1 MKRTDPEQVG
11 DLVKRILRENNL
23 DGLADRQLICS
34 LWPEIVGQG
43 INRYTTRRWVDDK
56 KLHVVISSAALKNE
70 LTFHRD
76 KLTDALNRGAGKII
90 ITDVIIH

>member
-1 MKRTDPEQVG
+1 MKRTDQEQVG
-11 DLVKRILRENNL
+11 DLVKRILQENNL

-76 KLTDALNRGAGKII
+76 KLTDALNRGAGKTI
-90 ITDVIIH
+90 ITDVIIP

>member
-11 DLVKRILRENNL
+11 DLVKRLLRENDL

-43 INRYTTRRWVDDK
+43 IDRK
-56 KLHVVISSAALKNE
+56 SVV
-70 LTFHRD
+70 
-76 KLTDALNRGAGKII
+76 
-90 ITDVIIH
+90 

>member
-11 DLVKRILRENNL
+11 DLVKRLLRENDL

-43 INRYTTRRWVDDK
+43 INRYTTRRWVDGE

-70 LTFHRD
+70 LTFHRER
-76 KLTDALNRGAGKII
+76 LTEALNRGAGKTVIS
-90 ITDVIIH
+90 DVVIH

>member
-11 DLVKRILRENNL
+11 DLVKRILQENNL
-23 DGLADRQLICS
+23 DGLADGQLICA

-76 KLTDALNRGAGKII
+76 KLTDALNRGAGKTI

>member
-11 DLVKRILRENNL
+11 DLVKRILQENNL

-34 LWPEIVGQG
+34 LWPEIVGPG

-76 KLTDALNRGAGKII
+76 KLTDALNRGAGKTI

>member
-11 DLVKRILRENNL
+11 DLVKRILQENNL

-76 KLTDALNRGAGKII
+76 KLTDALNRGAGKTI

>member
-11 DLVKRILRENNL
+11 DLVKRILQENNL

-43 INRYTTRRWVDDK
+43 INRYTTRRWVDGK

-76 KLTDALNRGAGKII
+76 KLTDALNRGAGKTI